1 MLGFYNPFSN
11 LVPKNK
17 VPHKLHFYF
26 LTFFTQTSLATELDL
41 IPSQLHSEIAAPYT
55 IVQNPRGMCN
65 LPEHRWV
72 LLLPLRSHGGC
83 LYLLIPEA
91 NRPQLWTHVKML
103 RVSSIYWNPTDN
115 FINISGSLPFPCQ
128 SLHHCLPLI
137 HSGFINISSKRFSS
151 QWVFN
156 KYR

>member
-1 MLGFYNPFSN
+1 MRNTESKKNEKRPAYSRYSKMLGFYNPFPN

-65 LPEHRWV
+65 LPEHR
-72 LLLPLRSHGGC
+72 
-83 LYLLIPEA
+83 
-91 NRPQLWTHVKML
+91 
-103 RVSSIYWNPTDN
+103 
-115 FINISGSLPFPCQ
+115 
-128 SLHHCLPLI
+128 
-137 HSGFINISSKRFSS
+137 
-151 QWVFN
+151 
-156 KYR
+156 